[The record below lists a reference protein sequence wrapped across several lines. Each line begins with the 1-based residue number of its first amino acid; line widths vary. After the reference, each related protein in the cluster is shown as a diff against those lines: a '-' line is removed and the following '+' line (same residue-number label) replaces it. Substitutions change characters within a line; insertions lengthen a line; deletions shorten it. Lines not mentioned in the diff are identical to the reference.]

1 MWQVATLL
9 DSAGEHI
16 YQNCEILNKYD
27 LLGWA
32 IQTMQGF
39 NAKGIKETWV

>member
-16 YQNCEILNKYD
+16 YQNCEILNKCD